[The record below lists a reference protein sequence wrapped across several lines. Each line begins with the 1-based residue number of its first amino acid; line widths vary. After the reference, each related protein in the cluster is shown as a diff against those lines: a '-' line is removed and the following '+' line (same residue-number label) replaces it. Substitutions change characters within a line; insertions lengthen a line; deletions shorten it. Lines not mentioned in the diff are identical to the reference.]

1 MQTTPTIAPRSVVRQ
16 EGGFAMLV
24 AVFALLLL
32 GGIIMAG
39 TDEALSGRRSAH
51 AVASNPAR
59 AREIASA
66 GLADALSWFRR
77 QRVQPV
83 GVFAPARD
91 LAADPPVNE
100 TDDPSIG
107 LVREYE
113 IAPSLWAR
121 YEVRVGTAAETYTDT
136 NANGYFDDGEPFTDA
151 DGDGTWDRAAGTRD
165 ISALRGEV
173 ASGTVWLIE
182 SHGFIFARPDD
193 SLPLGQGH
201 NTRLAV
207 VSIGTEIRRMAIAPP
222 SAAAICAAQGGNVVL
237 GNRSR
242 IRGGL
247 GAGVAYAE
255 STGVPTREGGSE
267 VVGSPSTTS
276 VPGYDGDLKA
286 IFGLDLTQLKSM
298 ADLSTMDA
306 RILPG
311 DLGEFTLT
319 VVEDDVV
326 FDAARP
332 LRGTGV
338 VVIQGSCAIVGGSNS
353 FFNGLLWVR
362 DDLSILAP
370 VYLRGLC
377 VSEGSVDVRGTG
389 GDYSELDYDDK
400 IIDDLLV
407 RMGRYRRSKSLFVL
421 GDRVPGASGGTP

>member
-1 MQTTPTIAPRSVVRQ
+1 MI
-16 EGGFAMLV
+16 M
-24 AVFALLLL
+24 AVFVLLLL
-32 GGIIMAG
+32 AGIIVAG
-39 TDEALSGRRSAH
+39 SDEAMSARTSAH
-51 AVASNPAR
+51 ATASNPAR

-77 QRVQPV
+77 QRAQPV
-83 GVFAPARD
+83 AVFAPARD
-91 LAADPPVNE
+91 LAADPAVNE

-121 YEVRVGTAAETYTDT
+121 YEVRLGRAAETYTDT
-136 NANGYFDDGEPFTDA
+136 NANGLFDEGEPFDDV
-151 DGDGTWDRAAGTRD
+151 DGDGAWDRAAGTRD
-165 ISALRGEV
+165 VSALRGEV
-173 ASGTVWLIE
+173 AVGTVWVIE
-182 SHGFIFARPDD
+182 SHGFIFARPDGAQ
-193 SLPLGQGH
+193 PLGEGP
-201 NTRLAV
+201 NTRLAR

-222 SAAAICAAQGGNVVL
+222 SAAAICAARGDDVVL
-237 GNRSR
+237 GNRAR
-242 IRGGL
+242 IRGGA
-247 GAGVAYAE
+247 GAGVAFAE
-255 STGVPTREGGSE
+255 GTGTPTRAGGSE
-267 VVGSPSTTS
+267 VSGSPSVTS
-276 VPGYDGDLKA
+276 VPGYDGSLKA
-286 IFGLDLTQLKSM
+286 IFGLNLTQLKAM
-298 ADLSTMDA
+298 ADLSTSDA
-306 RILPG
+306 GVLPG

-326 FDAARP
+326 FDAAHP

-338 VVIQGSCAIVGGSNS
+338 VVVQGSCSIASGSNS

-377 VSEGSVDVRGTG
+377 VAEGEVDVRGTG

-407 RMGRYRRSKSLFVL
+407 RMGRYRRSKSLYVL
-421 GDRVPGASGGTP
+421 GDNVPTPFGGGP